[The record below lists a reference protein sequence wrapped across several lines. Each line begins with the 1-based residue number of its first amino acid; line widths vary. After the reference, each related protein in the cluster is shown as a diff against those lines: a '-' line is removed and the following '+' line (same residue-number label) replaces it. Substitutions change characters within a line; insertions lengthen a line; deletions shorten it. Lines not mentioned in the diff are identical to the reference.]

1 MQLPTS
7 VLLLAALPLAAAA
20 SNHTSQWWKEGVVY
34 QVYPASF
41 KESRSNDS
49 IGWGDI
55 KGITSKLDHIQD
67 LGADI
72 VWLSPFYNSPLK
84 DMGYDISNYKSVNE
98 IFGGSFEDIKEF
110 VSEVHNRGMRC
121 LFDLVI
127 NHTSDKH
134 QWFEESASSKDSDLR
149 DRYFWREPK
158 TLSNG
163 TKAPPNNW
171 ASSDRSAWHY
181 DNRTGEY
188 YLGLFSSFQPDLDWS
203 NATNRQAIFDDA
215 LNFWLDFGIDGFRID
230 VFSIFSKPEGL
241 PDVPANDSEVHDAR
255 PLYNDGPYQHEYLA
269 QMTRECLEGRDTFT
283 VGEYGKS
290 ENMTSVQEYI
300 GASRK
305 EVNSMF
311 LTNMCDIGREGYQ
324 PTAWNLTGWRNAI
337 NFTQAAGSR
346 AIGDG
351 WNSVYLENHDLPRSI
366 SRFGD
371 DSLEHRIQSGK
382 ALSML
387 LSTLSGTLFLYQ
399 GQEIG
404 MINVPSNWTIDN
416 YQDSNTIKY
425 YEGVVQ
431 EGGNTSEALTN
442 LTRLARDNA
451 RTPFNWDCTGGFSSN
466 ASSWTP
472 AANLD
477 INLAD
482 QVGDGES
489 VYSFWKQML
498 RLRKDHKELFVYGD
512 FEFVDLSS
520 EEFLIYRKKSGGSE
534 ATVVINLSKDEMEP
548 PVGLPEAARLV
559 AQTHKEC
566 EGASF
571 AAFEGRVYYRQS
583 QVCSL
588 GG

>member
-1 MQLPTS
+1 MHFSTS
-7 VLLLAALPLAAAA
+7 SLLLAASSVAAAT
-20 SNHTSQWWKEGVVY
+20 SNHTHQWWKEGVVY

-72 VWLSPFYNSPLK
+72 VWLSPFYDSPLQ

-110 VSEVHNRGMRC
+110 ISEVHRRGMRC
-121 LFDLVI
+121 LFDLVV
-127 NHTSDKH
+127 NHTSNKH
-134 QWFEESASSKDSDLR
+134 KWFEASATSKTSEFR

-158 TLSNG
+158 TLPNG
-163 TKAPPNNW
+163 THAPPNNW
-171 ASSDRSAWHY
+171 AGSNGGSAWHY

-188 YLGLFSSFQPDLDWS
+188 YLGLFNDFQPDLNWD
-203 NATNRQAIFDDA
+203 NATNRQAIFNDA
-215 LNFWLDFGIDGFRID
+215 LNFWLDFGIDGFRMD
-230 VFSIFSKPEGL
+230 AFSIFSKPEGL
-241 PDVPANDSEVHDAR
+241 PDVPTNETGFQDAR
-255 PLYNDGPYQHEYLA
+255 PLYNDGPHQHEYLQ
-269 QMTRECLEGRDTFT
+269 QMTRDCLEGRDTFT
-283 VGEYGKS
+283 VGEYGMS
-290 ENMTSVQEYI
+290 DNMTSVQEYI

-311 LTNMCDIGREGYQ
+311 LTNMCDIGRDGYK
-324 PTAWNLTGWRNAI
+324 PTAWNLTGWRDAI

-346 AIGDG
+346 AVGDG

-371 DSLEHRIQSGK
+371 DSSEHRVQSGK

-404 MINVPSNWTIDN
+404 MVNVPNNWTISD
-416 YQDSNTIKY
+416 YQDANSISY
-425 YEGVVQ
+425 YDGVVQ
-431 EGGNTSEALTN
+431 DGGNISEALYN
-442 LTRLARDNA
+442 LTRLSRDNA
-451 RTPFNWDCTGGFSSN
+451 RTPFNWDSTGGFSSN

-472 AANLD
+472 SANLD

-482 QVGDGES
+482 QVDDVDS
-489 VYSFWKQML
+489 VYSFWTQMIK
-498 RLRKDHKELFVYGD
+498 LRKEHKDVFVYGD
-512 FEFVDLSS
+512 FELLNLES
-520 EEFLIYRKKSGGSE
+520 ENFLAYRKSSGAGE
-534 ATVVINLSKDEMEP
+534 VTVIINLSKEEGEQ
-548 PVGLPEAARLV
+548 PVDVPKEAKLL
-559 AQTHKEC
+559 AQTHRNC
-566 EGASF
+566 SSTSF
-571 AAFEGRVYYRQS
+571 AAFEGRVYY
-583 QVCSL
+583 L
-588 GG
+588 

>member
-1 MQLPTS
+1 MQLTTS
-7 VLLLAALPLAAAA
+7 ALLFAVSSLAAAT
-20 SNHTSQWWKEGVVY
+20 SNHTSEWWKEGVVY

-55 KGITSKLDHIQD
+55 KGITSKLGHIQD

-72 VWLSPFYNSPLK
+72 VWLSPFYDSPLK

-98 IFGGSFEDIKEF
+98 IFGGSFDDIKEF
-110 VSEVHNRGMRC
+110 ISEVHKRGMRC

-127 NHTSDKH
+127 NHTSDEH
-134 QWFEESASSKDSDLR
+134 EWFEESASSKDSSLR

-163 TKAPPNNW
+163 TKTYPNNW
-171 ASSDRSAWHY
+171 ASSNGGSAWHY

-188 YLGLFSSFQPDLDWS
+188 YLGLFNDFQPDLNWD
-203 NATNRQAIFDDA
+203 NATNRQAIFNDA
-215 LNFWLDFGIDGFRID
+215 LNFWLDFGIDGFRMD
-230 VFSIFSKPEGL
+230 AFSIFSKPEGL
-241 PDVPANDSEVHDAR
+241 PDVPANTSELQDAR
-255 PLYNDGPYQHEYLA
+255 PLYNDGPHEHEYLA
-269 QMTRECLEGRDTFT
+269 EMTRECLQGRDTFT
-283 VGEYGKS
+283 VGEYGMS

-311 LTNMCDIGREGYQ
+311 LTNMCDIGRDGYK
-324 PTAWNLTGWRNAI
+324 PTAWNLTGWRDAI

-346 AIGDG
+346 AVGDG

-366 SRFGD
+366 SRFGN
-371 DSLEHRIQSGK
+371 DSPEHRITSGK

-404 MINVPSNWTIDN
+404 MINVPSNWTISD
-416 YQDSNTIKY
+416 YQDANSIKY
-425 YEGVVQ
+425 YDGVVQ
-431 EGGNTSEALTN
+431 EGGNTSDALHN

-451 RTPFNWDCTGGFSSN
+451 RMPFNWDRTGGFSTN
-466 ASSWTP
+466 TSSWTP

-482 QVGDGES
+482 QVNDTES

-498 RLRKDHKELFVYGD
+498 RLRKEYKELFVYGEFD
-512 FEFVDLSS
+512 FVDLSS
-520 EEFLIYRKKSGGSE
+520 EDFLVYRKQSGKSE
-534 ATVVINLSKDEMEP
+534 ATVIINLSKNEGES
-548 PVGLPEAARLV
+548 PVDLPEGAKML
-559 AQTHKEC
+559 AQTHKDC
-566 EGASF
+566 DGKSF
-571 AAFEGRVYYRQS
+571 APFEGRVYY
-583 QVCSL
+583 L
-588 GG
+588 